1 MTVAVSNQQIENAVP
16 KNDVVLSLNG
26 VSKKFCR
33 DFKRSLLYGMQDIS
47 QEVLAIRND
56 KNNNLRRQE
65 FWALQDVSFDLHRGD
80 ALGLIGKNGSGKSTL
95 LRIIAGLIK
104 PDVGSV
110 EVYGRVA
117 PLIALGAGFNPVL
130 TGRENIYANM
140 SILGLKRTEID
151 ERFEE
156 VVEFAELA
164 NAIDSPVR
172 SYSSGMAARLGFS
185 CAVHTSSEILLI
197 DEVLSVGDIRF
208 RAKCSRRLARLRDQ
222 GASFILVS
230 HNSQSILSICEK
242 AIYLQYGKVLGKG
255 SAEQVIEN
263 YESNLF
269 ASDLNASIDSKLKL
283 KPKAESESTG
293 LDITEVFFV
302 DSSSKIVDFIET
314 GKPISL
320 TVTVNARNQYDDIFI
335 RFIIREISGEG
346 DIALT
351 ISNQSDDR
359 PFQIPIGKSEL
370 SIQMPYVGL
379 KPALYTAKIIIKQGN
394 MNVLDGV
401 ESFKF
406 HVKGGGSMSNCQFY
420 QPRDWNS
427 KYIAQKS

>member
-47 QEVLAIRND
+47 QEILAIRNN

-140 SILGLKRTEID
+140 SILGLKRIEID

-222 GASFILVS
+222 GTSFILVS

-242 AIYLQYGKVLGKG
+242 AIYLQYGRVLGKG

>member
-104 PDVGSV
+104 PDIGSV

-320 TVTVNARNQYDDIFI
+320 TVTVNAKNQYDDIFI